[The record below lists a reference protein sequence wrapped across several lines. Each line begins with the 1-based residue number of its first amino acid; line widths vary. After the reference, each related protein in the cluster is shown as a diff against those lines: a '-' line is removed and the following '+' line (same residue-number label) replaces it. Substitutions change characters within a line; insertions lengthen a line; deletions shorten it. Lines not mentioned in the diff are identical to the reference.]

1 VDLGNGDAFL
11 LHAVALPQGDAVV
24 LQGLVV
30 DGQAN
35 GGAQGVLTAVALAN
49 GVFFVVLGEET
60 ESKAVLDLAG
70 QFGEPVLFDQ
80 RQQGHLDR
88 GHKGR

>member
-1 VDLGNGDAFL
+1 MGDGDAFL
-11 LHAVALPQGDAVV
+11 LHAVAVAQGDAMVF
-24 LQGLVV
+24 QRLVV

-35 GGAQGVLTAVALAN
+35 GGAQGVLTAVALAD

-70 QFGEPVLFDQ
+70 QFGEAVLFDQ
-80 RQQGHLDR
+80 GQQGHLDR
-88 GHKGR
+88 GDEGG